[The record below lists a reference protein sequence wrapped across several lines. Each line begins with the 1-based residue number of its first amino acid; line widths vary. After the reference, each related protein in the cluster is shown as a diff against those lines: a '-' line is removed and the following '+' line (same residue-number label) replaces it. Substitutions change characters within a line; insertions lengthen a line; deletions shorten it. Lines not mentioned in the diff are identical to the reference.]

1 MKIIQKKNK
10 NEGLSYCVSTGIY
23 SRTYHSLFYC
33 VLLISAFL
41 FAFHLKKD
49 FRIFVLMIEIII
61 FYLLFQIT
69 LIAGFILGYLV
80 RGLLHIQ
87 LINKLK
93 KEAKEQQ
100 KVEDELDAYFD
111 VLNNYNKE
119 LETADDKLRKLFQD
133 SKLYGINTVYLN

>member
-1 MKIIQKKNK
+1 
-10 NEGLSYCVSTGIY
+10 
-23 SRTYHSLFYC
+23 
-33 VLLISAFL
+33 
-41 FAFHLKKD
+41 
-49 FRIFVLMIEIII
+49 MIEIII
-61 FYLLFQIT
+61 FYLLFRTT
-69 LIAGFILGYLV
+69 LIVGFILGYLV

-100 KVEDELDAYFD
+100 EVENELDAYFD